1 LPWYHTRFSTSL
13 CSWGSSGS
21 ASCCIMPGQT
31 RVPEGIRS
39 HPNLCRRRAS
49 VPATRSR
56 FLASPASPSVPPV
69 SRPTSPYPS
78 HPVARH
84 PVSCLRGDGR
94 AKWTPR
100 GISARIRTVPIGA
113 GSGSATAVPMD
124 FLPFVNPH
132 LSIFTP
138 SARLAH
144 DEFGLHHSRCD
155 DAAWLQAYAAVGRQY
170 CVKPGHGAAPLL
182 ATSCTHC

>member
-1 LPWYHTRFSTSL
+1 TNGLPLEPAVMAKERGHVTPLLRLGRGVVYLYPAGNSVASKSGTIPPFHYLCEGALPWYHTCFSTSSW
-13 CSWGSSGS
+13 SWGSSGS
-21 ASCCIMPGQT
+21 ASCCMMPGQT
-31 RVPEGIRS
+31 SVPEGIRS

-56 FLASPASPSVPPV
+56 FLASPASPAVPPV
-69 SRPTSPYPS
+69 RRPTSPYPS

-113 GSGSATAVPMD
+113 GSGSAISVPMD
-124 FLPFVNPH
+124 FLPFVK
-132 LSIFTP
+132 S
-138 SARLAH
+138 
-144 DEFGLHHSRCD
+144 
-155 DAAWLQAYAAVGRQY
+155 
-170 CVKPGHGAAPLL
+170 
-182 ATSCTHC
+182 